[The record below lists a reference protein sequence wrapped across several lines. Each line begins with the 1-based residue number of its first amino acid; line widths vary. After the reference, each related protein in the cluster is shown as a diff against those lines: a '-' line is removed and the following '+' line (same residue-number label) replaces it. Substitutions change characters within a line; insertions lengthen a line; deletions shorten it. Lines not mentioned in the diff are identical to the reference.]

1 MTEWAF
7 TAHCLLIHCL
17 PSLIGVGADM
27 HGGVISHANGIF
39 FCLTLHARAL
49 STDGW
54 IGNSLVCTYECLS
67 NYEPITVRN
76 AEGMHGQL
84 ETGWLTS

>member
-17 PSLIGVGADM
+17 SSLIGVAADM
-27 HGGVISHANGIF
+27 HGGVISRANGIF
-39 FCLTLHARAL
+39 FCLTLHACAL
-49 STDGW
+49 STDGR
-54 IGNSLVCTYECLS
+54 IGNSLVCPHQRLS
-67 NYEPITVRN
+67 NYEPIALRN